1 MPARSPEEV
10 NSLFAEA
17 LHAGDLDS
25 LVALYEEAAILV
37 PQPGQIATGKNE
49 IRQAL
54 GGFIALKPTMK
65 VEVYRVFQT
74 GGIALTHSDWTLT
87 GTAPD
92 GSAVNMGGKSADVM
106 RQQSDGTWLLIIDN
120 PFGSD

>member
-74 GGIALTHSDWTLT
+74 GGIALTHSDWQ
-87 GTAPD
+87 GVPAANRK
-92 GSAVNMGGKSADVM
+92 GQRSADC
-106 RQQSDGTWLLIIDN
+106 RPRGHEPEGLSI
-120 PFGSD
+120 